1 MVPWLC
7 GSHITDSFPS
17 TKHPITKH
25 FGGSQGVL
33 DELLG
38 ICLGKLSELELSM
51 AVSENRGPIS
61 KVVVNSLFDKREK
74 PRFVAFTNFSGVNTL
89 TTVDFKVSG

>member
-1 MVPWLC
+1 
-7 GSHITDSFPS
+7 
-17 TKHPITKH
+17 
-25 FGGSQGVL
+25 
-33 DELLG
+33 
-38 ICLGKLSELELSM
+38 M